1 MASILGALADSV
13 GAILFLGSARDA
25 RPAFSVPLMKQ
36 RKIAIS
42 LAVVGAIVAPLVFR
56 TYKASPSVSGFLP
69 LTVERR
75 EEITAY
81 LARLKNCEE
90 FETIPMDKL
99 PPEADDCFYRR
110 GLLRQGEYF
119 SYFSVPK
126 YLALTRVLRSRGS
139 GSSLA

>member
-1 MASILGALADSV
+1 M
-13 GAILFLGSARDA
+13 
-25 RPAFSVPLMKQ
+25 
-36 RKIAIS
+36 
-42 LAVVGAIVAPLVFR
+42 APLVFR

-119 SYFSVPK
+119 SYFLVPK
-126 YLALTRVLRSRGS
+126 YLALNAGDAIRGVRDHLWPELSALGASQALLALARGARLRAQESKLAAVRRPGS
-139 GSSLA
+139 CSKYT